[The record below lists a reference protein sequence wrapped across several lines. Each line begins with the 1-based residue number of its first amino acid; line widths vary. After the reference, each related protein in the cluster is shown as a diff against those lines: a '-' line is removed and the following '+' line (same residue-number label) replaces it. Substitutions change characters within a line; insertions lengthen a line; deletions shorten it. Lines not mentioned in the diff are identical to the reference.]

1 MIQRYRLRLHT
12 RRSKTAWSS
21 AGQTEIVPYKD
32 NVVWVDEQRHKL
44 GGWIK
49 YEDYKKEV
57 TVVTSIEEGVTK
69 EHRVF
74 TNNKKA
80 EDLFCELVAEII
92 ELPLHEVEAH
102 LEEGFFESTA
112 SNKAVT
118 ISSCCVE

>member
-1 MIQRYRLRLHT
+1 MLQRYRLRLLN
-12 RRSKTAWSS
+12 RRETTAWNSR
-21 AGQTEIVPYKD
+21 TEIVPYKGRD
-32 NVVWVDEQRHKL
+32 IWIEKQRHKL
-44 GGWIK
+44 GGWVK

-57 TVVTSIEEGVTK
+57 TIVTSIEEGVTK

-92 ELPLHEVEAH
+92 ELPLHEIESH
-102 LEEGFFESTA
+102 LEEGFFESTT